1 MPTDLDVY
9 APEPWCDNALCRPLA
24 LVAAHLCL
32 GARASSIFSA
42 RTFEQKENWLLQ
54 LKSFTAMTGYQNQTP
69 YVSEMT
75 NLV

>member
-1 MPTDLDVY
+1 MRCVGHWRL
-9 APEPWCDNALCRPLA
+9 WRRISALA
-24 LVAAHLCL
+24 
-32 GARASSIFSA
+32 ARASKIFSA

-54 LKSFTAMTGYQNQTP
+54 LKSFTAMTGYQNRTP